1 MLTFSVEEKQFVS
14 RLQDWL
20 ERVEERYQ
28 EVCSDFLEPRLQL
41 VAEEYLR
48 AQKFTNYLFCGGYEG
63 AERSRLLLFPA
74 YTEPSCEAA
83 HIRLFQFTG
92 RLDYV
97 AVSHRDFLG
106 AVMGLGLR
114 REKFGDL
121 LVLPTGFALFVEDEV
136 AQYLFQQELR
146 VKHVPMTAK
155 EQALEAFEPP
165 EQAVKEIHIMVASMR
180 LDTLLAH
187 GLNLSRGK
195 AMELIQSG
203 RVKVNHSEVTE
214 NDHLCQPGDLLSCRG
229 KGRLRIG
236 ELSGESR
243 KGKLKVCILK
253 YIS

>member
-1 MLTFSVEEKQFVS
+1 MLTLSIEEKQFIS
-14 RLQDWL
+14 RLEDRL
-20 ERVEERYQ
+20 ERVEQRYQ
-28 EVCSDFLEPRLQL
+28 EEITDFLEPRLQL

-48 AQKFTNYLFCGGYEG
+48 SCKFQRYLFCGGYDG
-63 AERSRLLLFPA
+63 AERKRLVLFPE
-74 YTEPSCEAA
+74 YTEPACEMAG
-83 HIRLFQFTG
+83 IRLFQFQG

-97 AVSHRDFLG
+97 SVNHRDFLG

-121 LVLPTGFALFVEDEV
+121 LVRETGFDLFVQEEV
-136 AQYLFQQELR
+136 AGYLLQNELR
-146 VKHVPMTAK
+146 VKHVPLTAV
-155 EQALEAFEPP
+155 ETSLEEFQPP
-165 EQAVKEIHIMVASMR
+165 EQNIKELHIMVSSMR

-187 GLNLSRGK
+187 GLNLSRTK

-214 NDHLCQPGDLLSCRG
+214 NDYLCQQDDLISCRG

-236 ELSGESR
+236 EQSGETR

-253 YIS
+253 YI